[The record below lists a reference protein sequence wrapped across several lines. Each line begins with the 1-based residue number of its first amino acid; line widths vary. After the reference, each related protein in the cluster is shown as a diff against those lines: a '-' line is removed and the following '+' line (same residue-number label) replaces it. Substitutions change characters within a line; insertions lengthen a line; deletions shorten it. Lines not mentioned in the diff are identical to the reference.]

1 MNLRDLVDD
10 RRRLTLVLAA
20 IATVVGVALLV
31 VGLVRPGG
39 DAEAPTAQPSAS
51 SSPSPSAPENEPG
64 KPPERLV
71 VESIDLDAP
80 LRPIEVDRE
89 GVLTPPSDVTE
100 VGWWQRSAHP
110 GAPQGQTVVTG
121 HAVNRGDGVMDDLG
135 KVRRGDVVQVHD
147 DEQVFDYAVTKVHV
161 LTREEVAEQAE
172 SLFMQDRGDGRLVLI
187 TCEDWVNGEYTSNT
201 IVFAEP
207 LGDAKTSTSASS
219 MVVGNNAA

>member
-1 MNLRDLVDD
+1 VNLRDLVDD
-10 RRRLTLVLAA
+10 RRRLALVLAA

-31 VGLVRPGG
+31 VGLVRGG
-39 DAEAPTAQPSAS
+39 DAAEVPTAQPSAS
-51 SSPSPSAPENEPG
+51 SSPSPSASPKREEG

-80 LRPIEVDRE
+80 LLPIEVDPE
-89 GVLTPPSDVTE
+89 GVLTPPSDVTQ

-110 GAPQGQTVVTG
+110 GAPQGQTIVTG

-135 KVRRGDVVQVHD
+135 KVRKGDVVQVYD
-147 DEQVFDYAVTKVHV
+147 DEEVYDYSVTKVHT

-187 TCEDWVNGEYTSNT
+187 TCEDWVNGVYTSNT

-207 LGDAKTSTSASS
+207 LGGPTKAKSA
-219 MVVGNNAA
+219 GYKPA

>member
-20 IATVVGVALLV
+20 IATAVGVALLV
-31 VGLVRPGG
+31 VGLVRPSG
-39 DAEAPTAQPSAS
+39 DTAEVPAAQPSAS
-51 SSPSPSAPENEPG
+51 ASPSPSASPKREAG

-80 LRPIEVDRE
+80 LRPIEVDPE
-89 GVLTPPSDVTE
+89 GVLTPPSDVSE
-100 VGWWQRSAHP
+100 VGWWQRSALP
-110 GAPQGQTVVTG
+110 GAPQGQTIVTG
-121 HAVNRGDGVMDDLG
+121 HAVNSGDGVMDDLG
-135 KVRRGDVVQVHD
+135 KVRRGDVVKVHD
-147 DEQVFDYAVTKVHV
+147 DDQVFDYSVTKIHT

-187 TCEDWVNGEYTSNT
+187 TCEDFVNGVYTSNT

-207 LGDAKTSTSASS
+207 LEGTKKTTAAS
-219 MVVGNNAA
+219 NAAA

>member
-20 IATVVGVALLV
+20 IAATVGVALLV
-31 VGLVRPGG
+31 VGLVRSGG
-39 DAEAPTAQPSAS
+39 DTVEAPTAQPSAS
-51 SSPSPSAPENEPG
+51 SSPSPSASPEFDPG

-80 LRPIEVDRE
+80 LRPIEVDPE

-110 GAPQGQTVVTG
+110 GAPQGQTIVTG
-121 HAVNRGDGVMDDLG
+121 HAVNSGDGVMDDLG
-135 KVRRGDVVQVHD
+135 KVRKDEVVKVHD
-147 DEQVFDYAVTKVHV
+147 DGDVFDYSVTEVRT
-161 LTREEVAEQAE
+161 LTREQVAKQAE

-187 TCEDWVNGEYTSNT
+187 TCEDWVDGDYTSNT

-207 LGDAKTSTSASS
+207 LEGAKKTKAAGDDA
-219 MVVGNNAA
+219 